1 MSFDPETLRDA
12 LSEHGQVARIVIA
25 SHKGSSPR
33 ETGTSMLAWR
43 GGQSGTIGG
52 GALELEAVKQAQ
64 SMTAGVSRIPL
75 GPALGQCCGGAVTLV
90 TEVFNQMPEYDAG
103 FARRVEGDAPAPLSM
118 KRALA
123 GGRNGSGDRLVL
135 DTGWLY
141 EPTLP
146 PREPLW
152 VWGAGHVGR
161 AIVSTLAPTQ
171 NFDIT
176 WVDSGADRFP
186 LGQDDLPNVARLH
199 AATIP
204 DAARCAPT
212 DAHHLI
218 LTYSH
223 AFDLELCHRLLSQ
236 GFASTG
242 LIGSATKWARF
253 KSRLKTL
260 RHSDAQISRIRC
272 PIGQPAL
279 GKHPQAIAIG
289 VASELLMSLQSKT
302 LGKDVAV

>member
-1 MSFDPETLRDA
+1 MSFDTQTLRTA
-12 LSEHGQVARIVIA
+12 LDDHGTVARIVIA

-33 ETGTSMLAWR
+33 ETGTSMLVWR
-43 GGQSGTIGG
+43 DGQSGTIGG
-52 GALELEAVKQAQ
+52 GALELEAVKHARTMA
-64 SMTAGVSRIPL
+64 SGVRRVPL

-90 TEVFNQMPEYDAG
+90 TELFEQMPNHTAG
-103 FARRVEGDAPAPLSM
+103 FARRVEGDATQPLSI

-123 GGRNGSGDRLVL
+123 NNRNGSDDALVF
-135 DTGWLY
+135 DAGWLY
-141 EPTLP
+141 EPTAP
-146 PREPLW
+146 QRAPLW

-161 AIVSTLAPTQ
+161 AIVGTLAPTR

-176 WVDSGADRFP
+176 WIDSGAGRFP
-186 LGQDDLPNVARLH
+186 SSQDTTPNVSQLH
-199 AATIP
+199 AVNIP
-204 DAARCAPT
+204 DAALSAPT

-223 AFDLELCHRLLSQ
+223 AFDLELCHRLLSR
-236 GFASTG
+236 GFTTAG
-242 LIGSATKWARF
+242 LIGSSTKWARF
-253 KSRLKTL
+253 KSRLKALGHT
-260 RHSDAQISRIRC
+260 DAQISSIRC

-289 VASELLMSLQSKT
+289 VASELLMSLQTKA